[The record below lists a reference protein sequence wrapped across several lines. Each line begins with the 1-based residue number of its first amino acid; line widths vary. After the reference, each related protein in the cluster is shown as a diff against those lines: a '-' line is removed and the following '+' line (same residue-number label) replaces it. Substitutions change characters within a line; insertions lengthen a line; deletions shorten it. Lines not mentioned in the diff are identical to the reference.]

1 MTVSSRKGIKVGDA
15 DAVWNFYEQRF
26 KNCQQTA
33 CKLIAKAWVKAVEPK
48 KQSTHPYTGSDEK
61 APDWWPKPWGPTK
74 DDKVRHKE
82 PDHLYK
88 RGVLPPS
95 PFPSTPH
102 SLHVEYSEAHNVVI
116 ERVHLLAHIL
126 RLVVEPNGKQ
136 HNDIQKLGLNVKKLE
151 ETTYEAL
158 SSFFMDNETNAKKR
172 PYLNEIFKMARQEER
187 FKNGEI
193 GE

>member
-1 MTVSSRKGIKVGDA
+1 MCFTPTCREIHVD
-15 DAVWNFYEQRF
+15 
-26 KNCQQTA
+26 
-33 CKLIAKAWVKAVEPK
+33 
-48 KQSTHPYTGSDEK
+48 
-61 APDWWPKPWGPTK
+61 PWQ
-74 DDKVRHKE
+74 
-82 PDHLYK
+82 
-88 RGVLPPS
+88 
-95 PFPSTPH
+95 
-102 SLHVEYSEAHNVVI
+102 AHNEAI

-172 PYLNEIFKMARQEER
+172 PFLTEIFKMARQEER
-187 FKNGEI
+187 FKMGEI